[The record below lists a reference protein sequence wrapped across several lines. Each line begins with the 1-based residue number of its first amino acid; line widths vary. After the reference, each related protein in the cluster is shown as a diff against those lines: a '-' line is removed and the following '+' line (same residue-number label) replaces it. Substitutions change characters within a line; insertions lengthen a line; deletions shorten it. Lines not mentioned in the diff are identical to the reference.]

1 MSKTVGAFLTAR
13 LCEWG
18 VKRIYGYPGD
28 GINGILS
35 GLEKEKERLRFIQTR
50 HEEAAALMA
59 CGHAKYTGE
68 VGVCLATSGPGAI
81 HLLNGLYDAKLDH
94 QPVVAIMGQKSRMGL
109 GGNVQQEVDLLSLF
123 KDVAS
128 DYLQMCTDPRQVR
141 HVIDRAF
148 RIAISQRT
156 VTAII
161 IPNDVQQL
169 PYEEPTHEHGSVHSA
184 IGYRKPTVVPMH
196 TELQKA
202 ADLLNTGKKVAILI
216 GAGAY
221 GAAGEITEVARLLG
235 AGVAK
240 ALLGK
245 SVLPDDL
252 PYVTGSIGLL
262 GTVPSWEL
270 MSECD
275 TLLMIGSSF
284 PYSEFLPKEGQAR
297 GVQIDLDARMLGI
310 RYPMEVQLQGDTRET
325 LRALLPLIQNKQDR
339 SWRHK
344 IETSVSAWW
353 QVLEA
358 RSMNEANPINP
369 QKVFWELSKFLP
381 GNCILAGDS
390 GSTAFWF
397 ARDLKI
403 KDGMLA
409 SISGSLATMC
419 SSVPYAIAAKFA
431 YPERMPVAI
440 CGDGAMQMLCMN
452 ELITISKYWK
462 TWQTPQFMVLVVN
475 NGDLNMVTW
484 EQRGLTGDPKFE
496 DSQNIPD
503 VNYAE
508 FARMLGL
515 EGIRIDKPEDVTE
528 GLAKAM
534 QLEKPVL
541 VDVICDP
548 NVPIL
553 PPHTTTDQKKK
564 FFSAMMKGEP
574 ERNEILKQIYEEVK
588 DGLRYG

>member
-1 MSKTVGAFLTAR
+1 MSETVGAFLIGR

-28 GINGILS
+28 GINGILA
-35 GLEKEKERLRFIQTR
+35 GLAKERERIRFIQTR
-50 HEEAAALMA
+50 HEETAALMA

-94 QPVVAIMGQKSRMGL
+94 QPVVAIMGQKSLMGL
-109 GGNVQQEVDLLSLF
+109 GGDVQQEVDLLSLF

-128 DYLQMCTDPRQVR
+128 DYVQMCTDPKQMR
-141 HVIDRAF
+141 HLIDRAF

-161 IPNDVQQL
+161 VPNDIQQL
-169 PYEEPTHEHGSVHSA
+169 PHEEPTHEHGSVHSA
-184 IGYRKPTVVPMH
+184 IGYSNPVIIPKQAD
-196 TELQKA
+196 LQKA
-202 ADLLNTGKKVAILI
+202 ADILNAGKKVAILV

-221 GAAGEITEVARLLG
+221 GAAEEIKEVASLLG

-245 SVLPDDL
+245 AVLPDNL

-297 GVQIDLDARMLGI
+297 GIQIDIDARMLGI
-310 RYPMEVQLQGDTRET
+310 RYPMEVQLQGDSRET
-325 LRALLPLIQNKQDR
+325 LRALRPLLQNKLDR
-339 SWRHK
+339 SWPQK
-344 IETSVSAWW
+344 IENSVAAWW

-369 QKVFWELSKFLP
+369 QKAFWELSKILP
-381 GNCILAGDS
+381 SNCILAGDS

-403 KDGMLA
+403 KEGMLA

-419 SSVPYAIAAKFA
+419 SSIPYAIAAKFA
-431 YPERMPVAI
+431 YPERMPIAI
-440 CGDGAMQMLCMN
+440 AGDGAMQMLCMN
-452 ELITISKYWK
+452 ELITISKYWRSWK
-462 TWQTPQFMVLVVN
+462 TPHFMILVVN
-475 NGDLNMVTW
+475 NQDLNMVTW
-484 EQRGLTGDPKFE
+484 EQRGLAGDPKFE
-496 DSQNIPD
+496 DSQEIPD
-503 VNYAE
+503 VNFAE

-515 EGIRIDKPEDVTE
+515 EGIRIEKSADVTAA
-528 GLAKAM
+528 LHRAM
-534 QLEKPVL
+534 HLTKPVL
-541 VDVICDP
+541 VEVICDP

-553 PPHTTTDQKKK
+553 PPHTTSDQKKK
-564 FFSAMMKGEP
+564 FFTAMMKGEP
-574 ERNEILKQIYEEVK
+574 ERNEILKQIYKEVK
-588 DGLRYG
+588 TG

>member
-1 MSKTVGAFLTAR
+1 MNKTVGAFLTGR

-28 GINGILS
+28 GINGILG
-35 GLEKEKERLRFIQTR
+35 GLEKEKERLQFIQTR
-50 HEEAAALMA
+50 HEETAALMA

-128 DYLQMCTDPRQVR
+128 DYIQMCTDPKQVR
-141 HVIDRAF
+141 HLVDRAF

-161 IPNDVQQL
+161 IPNDIQQL
-169 PYEEPTHEHGSVHSA
+169 PYEEPPHEHGSVHSA
-184 IGYRKPTVVPMH
+184 IGYRKPLIVPAQAD
-196 TELQKA
+196 LQKA
-202 ADLLNTGKKVAILI
+202 ADVLNAGKKVAILI

-221 GAAGEITEVARLLG
+221 GAAEEITEVASLLG

-245 SVLPDDL
+245 AVLPDDL

-297 GVQIDLDARMLGI
+297 GVQIDIDASMLGI
-310 RYPMEVQLQGDTRET
+310 RYPMEVQLQGDSRET
-325 LRALLPLIQNKQDR
+325 LRALLPLIHRKQDR
-339 SWRHK
+339 NWRHK
-344 IETSVSAWW
+344 IESSISAWW

-369 QKVFWELSKFLP
+369 QKVFWELSKLLP
-381 GNCILAGDS
+381 NNCILAGDS

-431 YPERMPVAI
+431 YPERMPIAI
-440 CGDGAMQMLCMN
+440 AGDGAMQMLCMN
-452 ELITISKYWK
+452 ELITISKYWR
-462 TWQTPQFMVLVVN
+462 TWRTPQFMILVVN
-475 NGDLNMVTW
+475 NKDLNMVTW
-484 EQRGLTGDPKFE
+484 EQRALAGDPKFE

-515 EGIRIDKPEDVTE
+515 EGLRIEKEEDVTR
-528 GLAKAM
+528 GLTMAM

-541 VDVICDP
+541 VEVICDP

-588 DGLRYG
+588 DGFKHG